1 MDRKVQYGEHDEDSI
16 IPAVAAFVAGA
27 TMDRK
32 VQYGEHDEDSI
43 ISAVAVF
50 VADATMDGEVPIQG
64 DGR

>member
-1 MDRKVQYGEHDEDSI
+1 
-16 IPAVAAFVAGA
+16 
-27 TMDRK
+27 MDRK